1 MPNVHKNAFTT
12 NKAAFF
18 LVGRAAMYEQMYK
31 CPNPSPLP
39 PITTSAI
46 DMRIYAETNEWGRW
60 RLMGNANHPAESSPR
75 PPPFPSSPSPTP
87 PPQQPDDPERNRL

>member
-1 MPNVHKNAFTT
+1 MVVMISDDICILLRHYEMPNVHKNAFTT

-31 CPNPSPLP
+31 CPKPSPLP

-46 DMRIYAETNEWGRW
+46 DMRIYAETNE
-60 RLMGNANHPAESSPR
+60 
-75 PPPFPSSPSPTP
+75 
-87 PPQQPDDPERNRL
+87 